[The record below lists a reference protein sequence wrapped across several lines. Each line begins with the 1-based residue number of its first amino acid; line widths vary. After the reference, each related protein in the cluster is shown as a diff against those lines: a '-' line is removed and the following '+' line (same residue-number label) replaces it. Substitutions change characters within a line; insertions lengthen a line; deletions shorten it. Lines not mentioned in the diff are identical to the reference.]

1 MAFKYAVALT
11 GGIATGKS
19 TVAKI
24 FKTFGFEIIDADK
37 IAHEMLDFHHQEIAE
52 LFGDAYV
59 NNGKVLR
66 KKLGSL
72 IFMEKKAKK
81 HLETLLHPLIF
92 NEIETQSL
100 VLDKFKKPYLV
111 DIPLFF
117 ETNRYPIQKSIVV
130 YIPQKLQ
137 LERLISRDKSSYKE
151 AQSRIDAQM
160 NIEKKKQKATYVIDN
175 QGDIKALQEEC
186 VKVKDRIILK
196 YKDS

>member
-37 IAHEMLDFHHQEIAE
+37 IAHEMLDLHHQEIAE

-59 NNGKVLR
+59 DNGKVLR

-81 HLETLLHPLIF
+81 YLETLLHPLIF

-100 VLDKFKKPYLV
+100 VLDKLKKPYLV